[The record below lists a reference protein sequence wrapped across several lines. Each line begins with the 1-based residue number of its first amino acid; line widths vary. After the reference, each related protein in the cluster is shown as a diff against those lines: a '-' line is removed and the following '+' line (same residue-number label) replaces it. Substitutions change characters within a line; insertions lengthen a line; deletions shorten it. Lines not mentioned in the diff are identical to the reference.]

1 MLCKECGSDWGVSY
15 DAEGTRHCQTC
26 FEIEMTPDTE
36 EVYQAHLKYRKERDA
51 YLDTIKT
58 GGVTVHMGVYT

>member
-1 MLCKECGSDWGVSY
+1 
-15 DAEGTRHCQTC
+15 
-26 FEIEMTPDTE
+26 MTPDTE